1 MACVVGGTF
10 YWMCHLL
17 GMESFVCQI
26 VGGVTVFVT
35 RILAV
40 KYRICLPILSG
51 NEEEREM

>member
-1 MACVVGGTF
+1 
-10 YWMCHLL
+10 MCHLL

-51 NEEEREM
+51 NEEEQEM